1 MSTTP
6 DPGKRQPVQ
15 IAAPVIPGYRIVGKL
30 GQGGMGVVYKAIQ
43 NSMNRAVAIKV
54 LHPNQATSEDSIG
67 RFQREIQVL
76 AQLSHPNIVV
86 AFDTGRTGNSLYYVM
101 EYVPGKTALKLIE
114 GGPVAEPKV
123 IDLGIQVAKALSH
136 AHKHNLVHRDIKPE
150 NIIVTEE
157 GVAKLLDLGIA
168 RSLEEKADHTITSQG
183 MMVGTPAYISPEQA
197 LGEKAD
203 IRSDLYSLGITLYQ
217 LSTGDVPFHADTTGN
232 LMRAHITRPPDP
244 PIKRN
249 PALSPGFSQIILKA
263 LEKDPRHRFQT
274 PQDMIAALERLQ
286 LQNATRAESN
296 RKRFSRMPGV
306 PERESAWSGMQ
317 KALVV
322 LVVVI
327 AALVGTFYAVKM
339 LKKPAPAPT
348 PPPIVEKPK
357 PPPPPEPEKPKPPE
371 PEKPKPQVKDMR
383 TTILELWG
391 RLAPA
396 IKLRSQDAETQD
408 LLSSWGGILRSAHEE
423 DPALAKEF
431 LEKSR
436 ADVKLVLD
444 EMAVEEI
451 RSLGKDK
458 SRWASSRARA
468 TELHRAVQYVR
479 WILPRARQIVPQDE
493 KVLDE
498 CNATLSH
505 VLGFKGTFRLQIN
518 VHPSDSRLWGM
529 SAGTHVLVKE
539 GTPTPPLMAGDLWM
553 PLGLNDVEIGDWV
566 LQFKQGNTVRE
577 VRLESAKI
585 KPGGRVQVWGPMNE
599 LRVKYD

>member
-15 IAAPVIPGYRIVGKL
+15 VTVPSIPGYRIVGKL

-43 NSMNRAVAIKV
+43 NSMNRPVAIKV
-54 LHPNQATSEDSIG
+54 LHPNQAASEDSIG

-86 AFDTGRTGNSLYYVM
+86 AFDTGRVGSSLYYVM

-114 GGPVAEPKV
+114 DKPVPEAKV
-123 IDLGIQVAKALSH
+123 VDLGIQVAKALSH

-150 NIIVTEE
+150 NIIVTDE
-157 GVAKLLDLGIA
+157 GTAKLLDLGIA
-168 RSLEEKADHTITSQG
+168 RSLEEKADHTITSAG

-203 IRSDLYSLGITLYQ
+203 IRSDIYSLGITLYQ

-244 PIKRN
+244 PIRRN
-249 PALSPGFSQIILKA
+249 PGLSPGFNQIILKS
-263 LEKDPRHRFQT
+263 LEKDPRDRFQT
-274 PQDMIAALERLQ
+274 PQELIQALERLHI
-286 LQNATRAESN
+286 QNATRAEVN
-296 RKRFSRMPGV
+296 RKRFSKM
-306 PERESAWSGMQ
+306 PERETAWSGMQ

-339 LKKPAPAPT
+339 LKKPAPPK
-348 PPPIVEKPK
+348 PPATVAEKPK
-357 PPPPPEPEKPKPPE
+357 PPPEPEKPAPKPPE
-371 PEKPKPQVKDMR
+371 PEKPKPVVKDMR
-383 TTILELWG
+383 TTVLELWG

-396 IKLRSQDAETQD
+396 IKLRSQDTETQD

-423 DPALAKEF
+423 DPSLAKEF
-431 LEKSR
+431 LDRSR

-444 EMAVEEI
+444 DMTIEEI
-451 RSLGKDK
+451 RALGKDK

-468 TELHRAVQYVR
+468 TELHRSVSYVR

-498 CNATLSH
+498 CNAILSS
-505 VLGFKGTFRLQIN
+505 VLGFKGTFRLQMN
-518 VHPSDSRLWGM
+518 VYPSDTKVWGM
-529 SAGTHVLVKE
+529 AAGSTVMVKE
-539 GTPTPPLMAGDLWM
+539 GAPTAPLLAGDLWM
-553 PLGLNDVEIGDWV
+553 PLGLADVEIEDWV
-566 LQFKQGNTVRE
+566 LQFKQGNAVRE
-577 VRLESAKI
+577 VRLESGKI
-585 KPGGRVQVWGPMNE
+585 KPGGRVRVWGPLQE